1 MFSKFNAVYPQTQET
16 PGSKIPGFLPKF
28 REASALYLTHFLR
41 TFSLSLPGIY
51 VPIFIFGLAQKPAVL
66 AGDFLNNIFWVL
78 VYYFIYS
85 IFVTLANIFLSNLL
99 FQKLGFRVS
108 ILLSMLFLVLV
119 VACLF
124 ELEENFSL
132 IYLAPVLTALAV
144 HFYWIPFHIFFI
156 RKANF
161 GGNFGNESA
170 SQVLTVTL
178 AGAFGPLAAGLILSF
193 FDFKILFLV
202 TGFLLFLSAV
212 PTLFLVTEAGHS
224 EHRFKKIYTEY
235 IFNPKLWK
243 LNLAFIGAG
252 IDGIIFDIFWPI
264 LLFLVLKNFVQL
276 GGLVSFSMVLSA
288 LIMVWVGRILESRKA
303 MFLRKA
309 SVFLNSALYF
319 FRIVAVSPGSLFA
332 IDVFDRLNGKV
343 YGTAFL
349 AESYDKAKLMHESDF
364 IIYRET
370 MTHLANILAMI
381 LAFAVILSF
390 ENWKLVFVLPALG
403 SLLVFLL
410 YI

>member
-144 HFYWIPFHIFFI
+144 HFYWIPLLMSPKSQFWRQF
-156 RKANF
+156 RQRVGVPGSDRDPGRRVWAF
-161 GGNFGNESA
+161 GGRADLE
-170 SQVLTVTL
+170 
-178 AGAFGPLAAGLILSF
+178 F
-193 FDFKILFLV
+193 F
-202 TGFLLFLSAV
+202 
-212 PTLFLVTEAGHS
+212 
-224 EHRFKKIYTEY
+224 
-235 IFNPKLWK
+235 
-243 LNLAFIGAG
+243 
-252 IDGIIFDIFWPI
+252 
-264 LLFLVLKNFVQL
+264 
-276 GGLVSFSMVLSA
+276 
-288 LIMVWVGRILESRKA
+288 
-303 MFLRKA
+303 
-309 SVFLNSALYF
+309 
-319 FRIVAVSPGSLFA
+319 
-332 IDVFDRLNGKV
+332 
-343 YGTAFL
+343 
-349 AESYDKAKLMHESDF
+349 
-364 IIYRET
+364 
-370 MTHLANILAMI
+370 
-381 LAFAVILSF
+381 
-390 ENWKLVFVLPALG
+390 
-403 SLLVFLL
+403 
-410 YI
+410 